1 MNLAK
6 NLPTKEVVMKKLNN
20 DEYLDRM
27 LKLANLLDNIQVK
40 ETKHPFRP
48 EEKVTVFYS
57 TEDNWE
63 YYYSPSRATNVGFAY
78 AKLLEKAG
86 QIFLKETNV
95 NVINSD
101 KVYDKIMMTAPK
113 ILQEVLMLIK
123 DNNQSQID
131 KSVYYGLGLDKEE
144 YRGKDKKIAHLEKLL
159 APFQSEQL
167 PE

>member
-1 MNLAK
+1 MG
-6 NLPTKEVVMKKLNN
+6 KLNN

-27 LKLANLLDNIQVK
+27 LNLSSILDSIQVK
-40 ETKHPFRP
+40 ETKHPLRP
-48 EEKVTVFYS
+48 EEKVIVFYS

-63 YYYSPSRATNVGFAY
+63 YYYSPSHATNVSFAY
-78 AKLLEKAG
+78 WKLLEIAG
-86 QIFLKETNV
+86 RIFLEETNI
-95 NVINSD
+95 NAINSNE
-101 KVYDKIMMTAPK
+101 VYNKIMLTAPK
-113 ILQEVLMLIK
+113 ILKEVLLLIK